1 MQFSVPIAVCLAF
14 AHTSIARP
22 FNPTLPSSSLGSPL
36 GLPTPDYI
44 INNPNLPI
52 RPQPVP
58 ANNGPTPNDPLRFLN
73 PNNLYGPPINNPS
86 GIALLASSLILLA
99 TEPTTRSVDPASSSR
114 RRPSPR
120 TTQNPR
126 LSWNDFLSRLW
137 IVPSDALSTVA
148 GLILL
153 LYQLRH
159 LPFLHPTGL

>member
-86 GIALLASSLILLA
+86 GIVSPAPNPYPYPQAYGNPALAYSYGRDNRFDGASDTFSA
-99 TEPTTRSVDPASSSR
+99 GPAGIFSDSSR
-114 RRPSPR
+114 NGAYDSQRGSGVLFQKEAKPQDDSK
-120 TTQNPR
+120 
-126 LSWNDFLSRLW
+126 SK
-137 IVPSDALSTVA
+137 A
-148 GLILL
+148 
-153 LYQLRH
+153 
-159 LPFLHPTGL
+159 